1 MTNEEAKALSEKNMN
16 LICAYLKK
24 TTDDLNTEFDL
35 GYYNDICI
43 GYALIALKKAGADSQ
58 LIKNVA
64 ESFDCVFDEKTA
76 AEARAAY
83 TTFLES

>member
-1 MTNEEAKALSEKNMN
+1 MTKEEAKALSEKNMKI
-16 LICAYLKK
+16 ICSYLDK
-24 TTDDLNTEFDL
+24 TIDDLNTEFDL

-58 LIKNVA
+58 LIKNVVDG
-64 ESFDCVFDEKTA
+64 FDLVFDEKNA